1 MSVMTEYMATQGVTA
16 YMTMFVY
23 PHHQV
28 VVNHTAH
35 AININIGGSH
45 ISLLCHDE
53 AHKIQITEQLVR
65 DLTAINTE
73 IQGEM
78 Q

>member
-1 MSVMTEYMATQGVTA
+1 MTVMTEYMATQGVTA

-35 AININIGGSH
+35 ALNINIGGSH

-53 AHKIQITEQLVR
+53 AHKILILNQLMQ
-65 DLTAINTE
+65 DLTAITTE
-73 IQGEM
+73 IQGDM
-78 Q
+78 